1 MTLTKE
7 LENLF
12 SELNSNPHLYLSL
25 VKRGQLENVQAGIDW
40 LEGNRLVFRSNLKG
54 SQDTSAID
62 LLVKSTKALLD
73 KHLGHFNW
81 VENIGENPGG
91 TAEAWSREG
100 YTDELYIDQLWTQ
113 VGLAVKVGENCR
125 LALI

>member
-91 TAEAWSREG
+91 TAEAWSR
-100 YTDELYIDQLWTQ
+100 QNSMWTQ
-113 VGLAVKVGENCR
+113 IGLAVTVGEKCR
-125 LALI
+125 VAVEQADS